1 VDVIMKRFLLFFLSI
16 AGLTAPLAA
25 DCDSCCEPYCGSS
38 SCYPSGG
45 CCDDPCCTAW
55 DGGDEPWGG
64 FYIGGFGGYGWGR
77 VKTSSSPA
85 SPLFANKLDARG
97 ALAGALVGWNYQ
109 WCDWVA
115 GVEADFAWCNLK
127 KSTSNSLTIPLED
140 PLVFTVNAAAHQRFL
155 GTVRARI
162 GYNWCNTLLYA
173 TGGLAYGNAKYDI
186 TASVTSSE
194 LSASQSFSNKKT
206 RTGWTVG
213 AGIEKLIWCN
223 WSVKLEYLYYDL
235 GRVHLSAPGTT
246 ARLNWKTQIHT
257 LKAGINYHF

>member
-1 VDVIMKRFLLFFLSI
+1 MKKFLIFFLSI

-25 DCDSCCEPYCGSS
+25 DCDSCNEPYCGSS
-38 SCYPSGG
+38 SSCQSG

-55 DGGDEPWGG
+55 DGGDAPWGG
-64 FYIGGFGGYGWGR
+64 FYIGGFGGYAWGR
-77 VKTSSSPA
+77 VHTSSSPA
-85 SPLFANKLDARG
+85 SSLLNNHLDARG
-97 ALAGALVGWNYQ
+97 GLAGALVGWNYQ

-115 GVEADFAWCNLK
+115 GIEADFAWCNLK
-127 KSTSNSLTIPLED
+127 KSGSSSISFPLDDGTATLTTTLS
-140 PLVFTVNAAAHQRFL
+140 AHQRFL

-173 TGGLAYGNAKYDI
+173 TGGLAYGNAKYD
-186 TASVTSSE
+186 ASVSLTSAE
-194 LSASQSFSNKKT
+194 LSASESVSSKKT

-235 GRVHLSAPGTT
+235 GRAHISAPASTS
-246 ARLNWKTQIHT
+246 RLNFRTHIHT